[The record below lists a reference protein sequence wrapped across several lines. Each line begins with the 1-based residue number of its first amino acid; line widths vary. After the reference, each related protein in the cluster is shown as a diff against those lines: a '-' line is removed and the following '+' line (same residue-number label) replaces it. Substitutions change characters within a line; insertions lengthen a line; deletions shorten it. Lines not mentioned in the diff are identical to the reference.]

1 VSVSVSNI
9 YKDTAQ
15 ALALVFFERTALM
28 LIVNSPKEVNK
39 LVREGNYAF
48 GRLDSRVQIVGTSQI
63 LDVFEGR
70 SGSLYWDKTTNQIQK
85 K

>member
-15 ALALVFFERTALM
+15 ALALVLFERTALM

-48 GRLDSRVQIVGTSQI
+48 GRLD
-63 LDVFEGR
+63 FK
-70 SGSLYWDKTTNQIQK
+70 GSNRLNQSDLGCLRRALRFALLG
-85 K
+85 